1 MYIKFK
7 DEDKA
12 KVLSTRKNKNL
23 FLNCPYEFKVRDALI
38 VFNCKNCEDAP
49 CLGACKTNAIY
60 FSAKGVVSID
70 PERCTGC
77 LECIAVCPHNAIVV
91 KKNKAYKCDLCSQ
104 QSFNRYCLKNNPDI
118 LELVND
124 TSESDELE
132 IINKYLGYRIF
143 EFNKKNLSKNVY
155 IDDSNKKYYFIEESI
170 LSIDEIEIINF
181 VIDEYRDRFDIKDDN
196 EKQVRINTPD
206 KLPGIVKNELE
217 ETLVNYCLREKI
229 ELESDQFNYILLI
242 AYGNLYDYGPLS
254 NLLVDDSLEE
264 ISIIGENKP
273 VFVYH
278 RIFGWLETNLVY
290 TSSKIIKDLINKLSW
305 ETNKY
310 ITLKNPLLDA
320 TIGASRMNAII
331 SPITESVCV
340 TIRKFSEK
348 PFTIIDLIKRNTLSI
363 DALSF
368 LSLAFLTDSN
378 VFVVGN
384 TGSGK
389 TTTLNALLSFIPPDE
404 RFVVVEE
411 VREINIPHEHKIFTL
426 VNPDLGVTLDSLVI
440 NTLRMRPDR
449 VVIGEVRSRDESKA
463 IIDSMLCGQAKG
475 TYTTFHSQSAKEAL
489 LRLVSYGVIENDL
502 GVIDLIIVQRRYNK
516 YNKGK
521 VSDLRNVTEICE
533 VIFENNKPV
542 LNRLF
547 EFDINKDKLVKV
559 GTSKKLFDKFRIAF
573 GVKNQLE
580 LNKLFKKQ
588 NKSLLYFLDKCASKT
603 TTPSPEDVLSFFIQT
618 MSAKGDKRK

>member
-7 DEDKA
+7 NEETSKL
-12 KVLSTRKNKNL
+12 LSKRKNKNL
-23 FLNCPYEFKVRDALI
+23 FLNCPYEFKTRDSI
-38 VFNCKNCEDAP
+38 IIFNCKNCEDPP
-49 CLGACKTNAIY
+49 CLNSCKTNAIY

-70 PERCTGC
+70 QARCNGC
-77 LECIAVCPHNAIVV
+77 KACVDACPNNALIL
-91 KKNKAYKCDLCSQ
+91 KKNKAQKCDLCSY
-104 QSFNRYCLKNNPDI
+104 QSFNMYCLKNNPDI
-118 LELVND
+118 LELVTD
-124 TSESDELE
+124 TSKNQELE
-132 IINKYLGYRIF
+132 IINKYLGYKII
-143 EFNKKNLSKNVY
+143 EFNKRNISKNVC
-155 IDDSNKKYYFIEESI
+155 IDDFGKKHYFIDESI
-170 LSIDEIEIINF
+170 LSIDEIEIINL
-181 VIDEYRDRFDIKDDN
+181 VIDEYRERFDIKDDK
-196 EKQVRINTPD
+196 EKQDKISKLD
-206 KLPGIVKNELE
+206 KLPEIVKEELE
-217 ETLVNYCLREKI
+217 ETLVNYCYREKI
-229 ELESDQFNYILLI
+229 ELESDQFNYILLL
-242 AYGNLYDYGPLS
+242 AYSNLYDYGPLS
-254 NLLVDDSLEE
+254 KLLADDSLEE

-278 RIFGWLETNLVY
+278 RTYGWLETNLIY

-348 PFTIIDLIKRNTLSI
+348 PFTIVDLIKRGTLSI

-389 TTTLNALLSFIPPDE
+389 TTTLNTLLSFVPFDE

-426 VNPDLGVTLDSLVI
+426 VNSDLGITLDSLVI

-449 VVIGEVRSRDESKA
+449 VVIGEVRSREEARA

-475 TYTTFHSQSAKEAL
+475 TYTTFHSQNAKEAL

-502 GVIDLIIVQRRYNK
+502 SVIDLIIVQRRYNK

-521 VSDLRNVTEICE
+521 VSDLRNITEICE
-533 VIFENNKPV
+533 VVFENNKPT
-542 LNRLF
+542 LNKLF
-547 EFDINKDKLVKV
+547 EFDINKEKLVRV
-559 GTSKKLFDKFRIAF
+559 GTPKKLFDKFRMAF
-573 GVKNQLE
+573 GIKTNAE
-580 LNKLFKKQ
+580 LNKLLKKQ
-588 NKSLLYFLDKCASKT
+588 NKKLLYFLDIQTRKNLS
-603 TTPSPEDVLSFFIQT
+603 PSPTDVLSYFT
-618 MSAKGDKRK
+618 ESLNERSKP

>member
-7 DEDKA
+7 EEETSKL
-12 KVLSTRKNKNL
+12 LSKRKNKNL
-23 FLNCPYEFKVRDALI
+23 FLNCPYEFKIRDSII
-38 VFNCKNCEDAP
+38 VFNCRNCEDPP
-49 CLGACKTNAIY
+49 CLNSCKANAIY

-70 PERCTGC
+70 QARCNGC
-77 LECIAVCPHNAIVV
+77 KACIEACPNNALIL
-91 KKNKAYKCDLCSQ
+91 KKSKAQKCDLCSY
-104 QSFNRYCLKNNPDI
+104 QSFNMYCLKNNPDI
-118 LELVND
+118 LELVTD
-124 TSESDELE
+124 TSKNEELE
-132 IINKYLGYRIF
+132 IINKYLGYKII
-143 EFNKKNLSKNVY
+143 EFNKRNISKNVC
-155 IDDSNKKYYFIEESI
+155 IDDFGKKHYFIDESI
-170 LSIDEIEIINF
+170 LSIDEIEIINL
-181 VIDEYRDRFDIKDDN
+181 VIDEYRERFDIKDN
-196 EKQVRINTPD
+196 KEKQDKISKLD
-206 KLPGIVKNELE
+206 KLPEIVKEELE
-217 ETLVNYCLREKI
+217 ETLVNYCYREKI
-229 ELESDQFNYILLI
+229 ELESDQFNYILLL
-242 AYGNLYDYGPLS
+242 AYSNLYDYGPLS
-254 NLLVDDSLEE
+254 KLLADDSLEE

-278 RIFGWLETNLVY
+278 RTYGWLETNLIY

-348 PFTIIDLIKRNTLSI
+348 PFTIVDLIKRGTLSI

-389 TTTLNALLSFIPPDE
+389 TTTLNTLLSFVPFDE

-426 VNPDLGVTLDSLVI
+426 VNSDLGITLDSLVI

-449 VVIGEVRSRDESKA
+449 VVIGEVRSREEARA

-475 TYTTFHSQSAKEAL
+475 TYTTFHSQNAKEAL

-502 GVIDLIIVQRRYNK
+502 SVIDLIIVQRRYNK

-521 VSDLRNVTEICE
+521 VSDLRNITEICE
-533 VIFENNKPV
+533 VVFENNKPT
-542 LNRLF
+542 LNKLF
-547 EFDINKDKLVKV
+547 EFDINKEKLVRV
-559 GTSKKLFDKFRIAF
+559 GIPKKLFDKFRMAF
-573 GVKNQLE
+573 GIKTNAE

-588 NKSLLYFLDKCASKT
+588 NKKLLYFLDIQTRKNLS
-603 TTPSPEDVLSFFIQT
+603 PSPTDVLSYFT
-618 MSAKGDKRK
+618 ESLNERSKP